1 MYRILAHGPL
11 SQPWQWRPE
20 PDVWVIMATSLGL
33 YAFAV
38 RAWGPRFVSPGD
50 PAVTKSQVRA
60 WALGILVL
68 WLGADWPMH
77 QISEG
82 YLFSVHMMQHFLFSL
97 VAPPLLLLGTPGWL
111 ARKLLSPPLVMGA
124 MKRLTRPLPAF
135 LMFNAYLVFSHW
147 PAFIDATVSSS
158 ILHFAAHLALV
169 AVSLLMWWPV
179 LSPLPELPRMTPP
192 GQMFYLFGQTI
203 VPTVPASFLTFAEAP
218 LYSVYAS
225 APRLFAGFDA
235 VSDQRVAGVVMKLG
249 GGLLLWSV
257 IAVLFFRW
265 SSREETGE
273 PDPVEWQDFERTLNR
288 TGRSQ

>member
-1 MYRILAHGPL
+1 MFRILAHGPN
-11 SQPWQWRPE
+11 SDPWLWRPE
-20 PDVWVIMATSLGL
+20 PDVWLVMGALLGL
-33 YAFAV
+33 YALAV
-38 RAWGPRFVSPGD
+38 RRWGPLFVSPGE
-50 PAVTKSQVRA
+50 PAATTRQVRA
-60 WALGILVL
+60 WALGVAFL
-68 WLGADWPMH
+68 WVGADWPMH

-82 YLFSVHMMQHFLFSL
+82 YLFSAHMVQHFIFSL

-111 ARKLLSPPLVMGA
+111 ARKLLKPGPVMA
-124 MKRLTRPLPAF
+124 LMKRLTRPFPAF
-135 LMFNAYLVFSHW
+135 LIFNAYLVFSHW
-147 PAFIDATVSSS
+147 PAFISATVNSGL
-158 ILHFAAHLALV
+158 LHFSAHLALV
-169 AVSLLMWWPV
+169 GVSLLMWWPV
-179 LSPLPELPRMTPP
+179 LSPLPELPRMSPP

-203 VPTVPASFLTFAEAP
+203 VPTVPASFLTFAETP

-225 APRLFAGFDA
+225 APRLISGFDA

-288 TGRSQ
+288 TGGSQ

>member
-1 MYRILAHGPL
+1 MDPILAHGPL
-11 SQPWQWRPE
+11 SRPWQWRPE
-20 PDVWVIMATSLGL
+20 PDVWLAMGALL
-33 YAFAV
+33 AFYAFAV
-38 RAWGPRFVSPGD
+38 RIWGPRFVSPGEP
-50 PAVTKSQVRA
+50 PASKSQVRL
-60 WALGILVL
+60 WALGVL
-68 WLGADWPMH
+68 MLWVGADWPMH

-82 YLFSVHMMQHFLFSL
+82 YLFSAHMVQHFLFSL

-111 ARKLLSPPLVMGA
+111 ARKLLSPAPLMAV

-135 LMFNAYLVFSHW
+135 LMFNGYLVFSHW
-147 PAFIDATVSSS
+147 PGFIEATLNSS
-158 ILHFAAHLALV
+158 ILHFFAHVVLV
-169 AVSLLMWWPV
+169 AVSILMWWPV
-179 LSPLPELPRMTPP
+179 LSPLPELPRLSAP

-203 VPTVPASFLTFAEAP
+203 VPTVPASFLTFAESP

-249 GGLLLWSV
+249 GGLLLWSF

-288 TGRSQ
+288 TGTHR